1 MKINRFE
8 DLEAWQ
14 ESRKLIKLIYEVVE
28 NKSLKKDYRFR
39 DQVIGSALSIMNNIA
54 EGFGSQSTNEFI
66 RFLQIAR
73 RSVFELESCLYV
85 ASDNSYL
92 NEFEFKK
99 IFDQSEKT
107 IKIIDGLLRYL
118 RNYRLTK

>member
-8 DLEAWQ
+8 NLECWQ
-14 ESRKLIKLIYEVVE
+14 ESRKLMKLIYEIVG
-28 NKSLKKDYRFR
+28 KKDIKDYRFR

-73 RSVFELESCLYV
+73 RSVFELESCLYA
-85 ASDNSYL
+85 ASDNNYL
-92 NEFEFKK
+92 NEIEFKK
-99 IFDQSEKT
+99 IFDQSEKA
-107 IKIIDGLLRYL
+107 IKIIDGFLRYL
-118 RNYRLTK
+118 RNYKLSR